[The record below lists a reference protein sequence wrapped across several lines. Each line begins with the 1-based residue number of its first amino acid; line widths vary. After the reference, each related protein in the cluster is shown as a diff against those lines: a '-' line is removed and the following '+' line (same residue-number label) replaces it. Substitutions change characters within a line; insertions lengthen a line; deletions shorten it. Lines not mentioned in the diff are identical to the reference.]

1 MYWGDF
7 MENVACKDSYFET
20 LYETM
25 WPKIYN
31 FIYFKVQNI
40 EEAQELTQDVFHKV
54 YKQLLVSSI
63 DESKMQAY
71 IYAAA
76 RNIVN
81 DLWRKKYRNPKI
93 VYLDEITEMEEKTE
107 RLPSEDIIIIK
118 ESLNK
123 LSKDEKEILVLRI
136 VEGYS
141 IDETSKMLNRPQ
153 GTVKSNQYRALQK
166 LKKIL
171 EECNYFSD

>member
-1 MYWGDF
+1 
-7 MENVACKDSYFET
+7 MENVAYKSSYFET

-31 FIYFKVQNI
+31 FIYFKIQNI
-40 EEAQELTQDVFHKV
+40 EEAQELTQDVFHKI

-71 IYAAA
+71 IYATA

-93 VYLDEITEMEEKTE
+93 VYLDEIAEMEE
-107 RLPSEDIIIIK
+107 
-118 ESLNK
+118 
-123 LSKDEKEILVLRI
+123 
-136 VEGYS
+136 
-141 IDETSKMLNRPQ
+141 
-153 GTVKSNQYRALQK
+153 
-166 LKKIL
+166 
-171 EECNYFSD
+171 